1 MQVRVDQRQDSAT
14 VVFTSHN
21 SSTREAI
28 EASLPRLRELFSE
41 QGMELIDVD
50 INSGEQEANAQQSDL
65 DNQAESQN
73 ESQSDADD
81 ASLASLADGASLLSS
96 STETIALHYGL
107 IDAYA

>member
-50 INSGEQEANAQQSDL
+50 INSGEQEANAQQSDV
-65 DNQAESQN
+65 DSQTQSQN
-73 ESQSDADD
+73 EGDDSSLEAPAGGAQTLPSQ
-81 ASLASLADGASLLSS
+81 
-96 STETIALHYGL
+96 TETIALHYGL